1 MYKQKFKLGV
11 IIDQKLEEGGGYQQS
26 LNYAFLANK
35 LKDESYDV
43 KFFSIIKNDIKK
55 LKAYNIDAEYLN
67 ISLILK
73 IITFI
78 RINPKFKFIKYLFA
92 PFIEI
97 NPLEKIFKRKNIDL
111 VYFLSP
117 SRYVICLGNLNFIYS
132 VWDICHR
139 NHPEFPEVRMYNQ
152 FEIREFLYSNILPKA
167 TGIIVDSLHSK
178 EKICQVYN
186 LEKEKVLVI
195 PFEPAP
201 TIKNFNKKK
210 DKNYLIN
217 LDKNLKFPY
226 IFYPAQFW
234 PHKNHIYIL
243 EGINFLNSLYGL
255 RMNIIFTGSDKGNLK
270 YIKKMAN
277 NLNIQNQVSFLGF
290 VSNEI
295 LLDLYI
301 KSFALVMPSYFG
313 PTNLPPIEAFKLG
326 VPVFYPDLPGMRE
339 YVGNA
344 AILIDLNNPKS
355 FADQLFNLY
364 EKKELRKNL
373 INKGNK
379 KYEEIKN
386 LDRTKKL
393 SLLIREYFSKR
404 KCWG

>member
-1 MYKQKFKLGV
+1 
-11 IIDQKLEEGGGYQQS
+11 
-26 LNYAFLANK
+26 
-35 LKDESYDV
+35 
-43 KFFSIIKNDIKK
+43 
-55 LKAYNIDAEYLN
+55 
-67 ISLILK
+67 
-73 IITFI
+73 
-78 RINPKFKFIKYLFA
+78 
-92 PFIEI
+92 
-97 NPLEKIFKRKNIDL
+97 
-111 VYFLSP
+111 
-117 SRYVICLGNLNFIYS
+117 
-132 VWDICHR
+132 
-139 NHPEFPEVRMYNQ
+139 
-152 FEIREFLYSNILPKA
+152 
-167 TGIIVDSLHSK
+167 
-178 EKICQVYN
+178 
-186 LEKEKVLVI
+186 
-195 PFEPAP
+195 
-201 TIKNFNKKK
+201 
-210 DKNYLIN
+210 
-217 LDKNLKFPY
+217 
-226 IFYPAQFW
+226 
-234 PHKNHIYIL
+234 
-243 EGINFLNSLYGL
+243 
-255 RMNIIFTGSDKGNLK
+255 
-270 YIKKMAN
+270 MAN